1 MSHRSIRFSRTN
13 QADFIT
19 DLRKAVKEYFD
30 TKNISTYANAGMVV
44 KTIFMLSLFFVPYLL
59 MLTGVVT
66 QNWLV
71 LIMWTVMGFGTAGIG
86 LSIMHDANHG
96 AYSKNKHVNKYLGY
110 VMNMLGASTFNWKI
124 QHNVLH
130 HSYTNIEGLDEDIDP
145 GKLMRLSPHAPL
157 LKAHKHQ
164 HIYGWFL
171 YGLMTFLWLT
181 TKDFRQLYRYK
192 KLDLLKTQKRT
203 YNGVLIETIV
213 SKVLYYGY
221 ALVLPMI
228 FIQAPWFIILIGF
241 FIMHYIT
248 GLSLGMIF
256 QPAHVMPTSDYP
268 MPDEKGNMENNWAV
282 HQLHTTTNF
291 APKSKL
297 FSWYVGGLNFQIE
310 HHLFPNICHVHY
322 KKISKIVEAKAKE
335 FDLPYH
341 CKETFYAALVAH
353 GQMLKKLGRQESFA

>member
-1 MSHRSIRFSRTN
+1 MSYKSIRFSRTN
-13 QADFIT
+13 QVDFIT

-30 TKNISTYANAGMVV
+30 TKKISTYANANMVV
-44 KTIFMLSLFFVPYLL
+44 KTIFMLSLFFVPYFL
-59 MLTGVVT
+59 MLFGVIT
-66 QNWLV
+66 NNWLV
-71 LIMWTVMGFGTAGIG
+71 LLMWVFMGFGTAGIG
-86 LSIMHDANHG
+86 LSIMHDANHS
-96 AYSKNKHVNKYLGY
+96 AYSRNKYVNKYLGY

-130 HSYTNIEGLDEDIDP
+130 HSYTNIEGMDEDIDP

-171 YGLMTFLWLT
+171 YGMMTFLWLT
-181 TKDFRQLYRYK
+181 TKDFKQLYRYK
-192 KLDLLKTQKRT
+192 KMGLLKTQKRS
-203 YNGVLIETIV
+203 YNGVLIETII

-221 ALVLPMI
+221 ALIIPLI
-228 FIQAPWFIILIGF
+228 FIQAPWYIIVIGF

-248 GLSLGMIF
+248 GLSLGLIF

-268 MPDEKGNMENNWAV
+268 MPDNKGNMENNWAV

-335 FDLPYH
+335 YGLPYNS
-341 CKETFYAALVAH
+341 KETFYAALVAH
-353 GQMLKKLGRQESFA
+353 GQMLKRLGREESFA